1 MRCVSLRRTSPASVR
16 LGSATETSAVPGPS
30 HTLVGRSRDVV
41 RTVKLD
47 AMSNPKPDMASNSK
61 PSGSAKSLVKGLA
74 LVDAVA
80 TSARAPRLVDLV
92 ESTGLPRPTA
102 LRLLDVLCRADVL
115 RLEPQGTYALGPR
128 VVGWGQAFLDR
139 IDLQRHASDLIEE
152 LVELS
157 GETCF
162 LGVLDQNTVLYIAA
176 VHSPHAIRPAARV
189 GSRMP
194 LHSTGIGKVLLA
206 WGDRERRAEL
216 LSAPLER
223 RTPNT
228 ITDLVTLD
236 AHLADVRACG
246 YAVDE
251 VENEEGVRCVAAPI
265 RDHTGATVAA
275 LSVSAPAYRFSEDD
289 LIRLAPDLLR
299 ISAGISERLGHT
311 ERRGL
316 TERKET
322 DE

>member
-1 MRCVSLRRTSPASVR
+1 MEECAVTDENAAGREAEAREHASSVR
-16 LGSATETSAVPGPS
+16 TTSQA
-30 HTLVGRSRDVV
+30 
-41 RTVKLD
+41 
-47 AMSNPKPDMASNSK
+47 
-61 PSGSAKSLVKGLA
+61 SGSAKSLVKGLA

-80 TSARAPRLVDLV
+80 TSPAPPRLVDLV
-92 ESTGLPRPTA
+92 ERTGLPRPTA
-102 LRLLDVLCRADVL
+102 LRLLEVLCRADVL

-152 LVELS
+152 LVEIS

-176 VHSPHAIRPAARV
+176 VHSPHAIRPAARI

-194 LHSTGIGKVLLA
+194 LHSTGIGKALVA
-206 WGDRERRAEL
+206 WASPERRAAL
-216 LSAPLER
+216 LAGPLER

-228 ITDLVTLD
+228 ITDLSALD
-236 AHLADVRACG
+236 EHLAQVRVRG

-251 VENEEGVRCVAAPI
+251 IENEEGVRCVAAPI

-289 LIRLAPDLLR
+289 LTRLAPDVLR
-299 ISAGISERLGHT
+299 IATGISERLGHT
-311 ERRGL
+311 Q
-316 TERKET
+316 RKDS